1 MTGQREKDSAMP
13 NSIPIAEVA
22 TGFRFLLTE
31 TFESVQGAYLD
42 KGTSL
47 FETLA
52 QIDARA
58 ASQPMGS
65 CATIAAHVAHT
76 TYYLRVL
83 EDRMFGRDLSYVN
96 WDEIWETVGAVDE
109 AEWEALRA
117 ELRATYERIKG
128 HLDEAESWQGINELS
143 SMLGIIA
150 HSAYHLGEIRQMMCH
165 LEV

>member
-1 MTGQREKDSAMP
+1 MP
-13 NSIPIAEVA
+13 KQIDISEVA

-42 KGTSL
+42 KGDSL

-52 QIDARA
+52 EISAA
-58 ASQPMGS
+58 GASQPMGD

-76 TYYLRVL
+76 RYYLEVL

-96 WDEIWETVGAVDE
+96 WDKIWNEVSSVDE
-109 AEWEALRA
+109 AEWDALIA
-117 ELRATYERIKG
+117 DLRATYERVKS
-128 HLDEAESWQGINELS
+128 HLDDAESWQGITELS

-165 LEV
+165 LDT

>member
-1 MTGQREKDSAMP
+1 MRKQIDIS
-13 NSIPIAEVA
+13 EVA
-22 TGFRFLLTE
+22 NGFRFVLTE
-31 TFESVQGAYLD
+31 TFESVHGAYLD

-52 QIDARA
+52 EISAEQ
-58 ASQPMGS
+58 ASQPMGN

-76 TYYLRVL
+76 LYYLEVL

-96 WDEIWETVGAVDE
+96 WEQIWAEVSSVDE
-109 AEWEALRA
+109 VTWDKMIADLKNC
-117 ELRATYERIKG
+117 YERIKG
-128 HLDEAESWQGINELS
+128 HLDEADQWEGITELS

>member
-1 MTGQREKDSAMP
+1 MTKQIDIS
-13 NSIPIAEVA
+13 EVA
-22 TGFRFLLTE
+22 AGFRFLLTE

-42 KGTSL
+42 KGTSF

-52 QIDARA
+52 EISA
-58 ASQPMGS
+58 AGASEPMGN

-76 TYYLRVL
+76 RYYLQVL

-96 WDEIWETVGAVDE
+96 WDRIWDEVGAVDE
-109 AEWEALRA
+109 AQWESMIADLKS
-117 ELRATYERIKG
+117 TYQRILG
-128 HLDEAESWQGINELS
+128 HLDSADDWQGITELS

-165 LEV
+165 LES

>member
-1 MTGQREKDSAMP
+1 MP
-13 NSIPIAEVA
+13 KQIAISEVA

-52 QIDARA
+52 GVSAAQ
-58 ASQPMGS
+58 ASQPMGN

-76 TYYLRVL
+76 RYYLRVL
-83 EDRMFGRDLSYVN
+83 EDRMFGRDLGYVD
-96 WDEIWETVGAVDE
+96 WDAIWNEVSAVDD
-109 AEWEALRA
+109 AEWARMIADLRSDYA
-117 ELRATYERIKG
+117 RVKR
-128 HLDEAESWQGINELS
+128 HLDGADEWEGITELS

-150 HSAYHLGEIRQMMCH
+150 HSAYHLGEIRQMICH
-165 LEV
+165 LEA

>member
-1 MTGQREKDSAMP
+1 MP
-13 NSIPIAEVA
+13 KQIDISEVA

-31 TFESVQGAYLD
+31 TFERVQGAYLD

-52 QIDARA
+52 EISAAQ
-58 ASQPMGS
+58 ASQPMGD

-76 TYYLRVL
+76 AYYLRVL
-83 EDRMFGRDLSYVN
+83 EDRMFGRDLGYVDWDAI
-96 WDEIWETVGAVDE
+96 WDEVSAVDA
-109 AEWEALRA
+109 AEWAGMIADLRSD
-117 ELRATYERIKG
+117 YERVKS
-128 HLDEAESWQGINELS
+128 HLDNADQWEGINELS

-165 LEV
+165 LDG

>member
-1 MTGQREKDSAMP
+1 MP
-13 NSIPIAEVA
+13 KQIDISEVV

-42 KGTSL
+42 QGASL

-52 QIDARA
+52 QIDAA
-58 ASQPMGS
+58 GASQPMGN

-76 TYYLRVL
+76 RYYLAVL

-96 WDEIWETVGAVDE
+96 WDQIWNEVSGVDQE
-109 AEWEALRA
+109 EWKRMIADLK
-117 ELRATYERIKG
+117 ATYERIKG
-128 HLDEAESWQGINELS
+128 HLDDAENWEGINELS

-165 LEV
+165 LES